1 MPTLSAELLTSG
13 TKFSIT
19 GSAALVPME
28 PEVAET
34 CCNQGPKNHTNVPLP
49 LHQRECTTKKAEY
62 NSLCSCKHCTNFTT
76 EQYKFL
82 NSGQKLCSPSRRL
95 LHQKFPFDH
104 VTLERTHFQGIRP
117 APSCETA
124 SFAEA
129 KTEPP
134 PVRVTILLL

>member
-49 LHQRECTTKKAEY
+49 LHQRECTTQKAEY
-62 NSLCSCKHCTNFTT
+62 NSLCSCKHCITNFTT
-76 EQYKFL
+76 EQY
-82 NSGQKLCSPSRRL
+82 
-95 LHQKFPFDH
+95 
-104 VTLERTHFQGIRP
+104 
-117 APSCETA
+117 
-124 SFAEA
+124 
-129 KTEPP
+129 
-134 PVRVTILLL
+134 